1 MAVVC
6 KGHGDAPVFGK
17 KREFPQGCAG
27 VGAVPADRPEGK
39 FCHGQGNGQVWTC
52 HMFGVR
58 GEEKQPKKMRIIPC
72 LLLFVNKCALC
83 WVWT

>member
-1 MAVVC
+1 MEMPLYLGRKVNFHRDVLGLELC
-6 KGHGDAPVFGK
+6 QLTDLKGNSVMGRAMG
-17 KREFPQGCAG
+17 RSG
-27 VGAVPADRPEGK
+27 
-39 FCHGQGNGQVWTC
+39 TC

-58 GEEKQPKKMRIIPC
+58 GEEKHPKKMRIIPC